1 MPRLLFVL
9 ALWGALNAG
18 GPSAMAAANDLS
30 VCLDASTILQAGGD
44 VGDKELTAAQNACAH
59 LRQTSQDSKT
69 LARVNAAAETIADEV
84 QRRQASRH

>member
-1 MPRLLFVL
+1 
-9 ALWGALNAG
+9 
-18 GPSAMAAANDLS
+18 MAAANDLS